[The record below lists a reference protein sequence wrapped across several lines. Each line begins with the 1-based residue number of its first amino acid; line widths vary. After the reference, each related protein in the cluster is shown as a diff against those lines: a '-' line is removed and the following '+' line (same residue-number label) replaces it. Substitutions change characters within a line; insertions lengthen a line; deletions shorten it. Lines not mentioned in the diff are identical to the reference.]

1 MGYIEHSWAT
11 SILVNRPSP
20 LIDNMFFLGDVDH
33 FHELWAPSLQSP
45 GHRVCFA
52 IFVLSDALNVADI
65 ARILRSK
72 LSLLYRIDIVLI
84 LELTVLKALLIKSI

>member
-1 MGYIEHSWAT
+1 MRYVEHSWAT

-33 FHELWAPSLQSP
+33 LHELWAPSLQSP
-45 GHRVCFA
+45 GHRVGFA

-72 LSLLYRIDIVLI
+72 LSLLNRIDIVLI